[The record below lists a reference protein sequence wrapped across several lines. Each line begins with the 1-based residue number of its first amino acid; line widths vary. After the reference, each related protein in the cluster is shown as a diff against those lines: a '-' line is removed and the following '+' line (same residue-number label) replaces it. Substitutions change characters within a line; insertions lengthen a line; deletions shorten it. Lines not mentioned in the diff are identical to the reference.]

1 MRRTGWTLHVV
12 IALIAL
18 LAGSHALGAERPEFK
33 IVELGLGYCPD
44 SEYTLGDGIAS
55 AVSYVAPVRS
65 PFAIKA
71 GIAGFQFE
79 HASFYGVCVGPR
91 LYYGRSGDG
100 PSGPYL
106 ELTGGLYRAD
116 WGSSHILPGFQGTL
130 GMMLPTV
137 AGVGAELEA
146 TYTLTSDYV
155 DHYVADATPRY
166 SGLEQATVILKVAY
180 ILPPRDR

>member
-1 MRRTGWTLHVV
+1 MPRKRSILPVV
-12 IALIAL
+12 AVLISV
-18 LAGSHALGAERPEFK
+18 LAGNYAWAAEPPEFK

-44 SEYTLGDGIAS
+44 SESTLGEGIAS
-55 AVSYVAPVRS
+55 AVGYVAPFRS

-91 LYYGRSGDG
+91 ISYGRSGDG
-100 PSGPYL
+100 PAGPYL

-137 AGVGAELEA
+137 SGIGAELEA

-155 DHYVADATPRY
+155 GFATDYTPHYN
-166 SGLEQATVILKVAY
+166 GLEQATVLLKIAY
-180 ILPPRDR
+180 VLPARGR